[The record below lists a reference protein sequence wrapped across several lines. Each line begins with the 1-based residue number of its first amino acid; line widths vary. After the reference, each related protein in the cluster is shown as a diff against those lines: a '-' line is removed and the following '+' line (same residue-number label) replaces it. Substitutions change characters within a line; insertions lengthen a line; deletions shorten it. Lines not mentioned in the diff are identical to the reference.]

1 MRDNLGLGAERGIVS
16 DIQRFSVSDGT
27 GIRTMVYLKGC
38 TMRCR
43 WCHNPEGV
51 RHYPEVFH
59 YWPRCTNC
67 GKCDEICPAGAMK
80 LIEKVEWGGEERDAS
95 SSLSQFQ
102 KRELELA
109 GIKVSHVIKKRTSRK
124 IRIKKD
130 KCIGCFRCVEVCPEE
145 AFVVVGRFMTVDE
158 VLVEVLSD
166 KVFYDSSGGGMTL
179 SGGDPTAQPHF
190 ALALLKGAKERGLH
204 TALDTNGNLE
214 WGFMEKLL
222 EYTDLV
228 LYDIKAMDSNIHESL
243 TGVSNDLILENAQ
256 KIAEKKNLEMRVR
269 FPVIPGVNDGK
280 ENIEKTARFVK
291 SLKVGWVDILPY
303 HAFAGQKYRLF
314 SLDFPFPIGEEYPEE
329 KLESIKDIFEAM
341 GLQYTIGG

>member
-16 DIQRFSVSDGT
+16 DIQRFSVRDGA

-80 LIEKVEWGGEERDAS
+80 LIENVEWGGEERDAS
-95 SSLSQFQ
+95 SSLSQLQ

-124 IRIKKD
+124 IRIEKD

-158 VLVEVLSD
+158 VLEEVLSD
-166 KVFYDSSGGGMTL
+166 KVFYDTSGGGMTL

-314 SLDFPFPIGEEYPEE
+314 SLDFPFPVGEEYPEE